1 MRLAMRS
8 IVDSPQLF
16 FAVLFLVLL
25 AATEIGCRLA
35 STTRVNQDP
44 DLREPVVSLRDSLL
58 VLLSL
63 LLGFTFAMAVGR
75 FEHRRELV
83 VDEANA
89 IATTRLRAQLFADP
103 SKTRVDQ
110 LLQQYAAERVK
121 FGEAGLRAGG
131 LAAVD
136 RQSVELQTRLWNETE
151 AIAAQEKSPIVGLFI
166 QSVNEMIDLD
176 AKRLAALEN
185 RIPPLIWILIAFV
198 AALTCLCYGFSAKKR
213 FWFPMVVLPLMVAA
227 VAALISDL
235 DTPRSGFIHIDQA
248 SMQRLQQ
255 GSEN

>member
-1 MRLAMRS
+1 LAIRS

-16 FAVLFLVLL
+16 FFALFAIGSL
-25 AATEIGCRLA
+25 ATEIGYRVASLA
-35 STTRVNQDP
+35 RVNQDP
-44 DLREPVVSLRDSLL
+44 DLREPVISLRDGLL

-89 IATTRLRAQLFADP
+89 IGTTNLRARLFPDP
-103 SKTRVDQ
+103 TRTRVTQ
-110 LLQQYAAERVK
+110 LLQQYTGERLK
-121 FGEAGLRAGG
+121 FGEASVQGDSLS
-131 LAAVD
+131 LAD
-136 RQSVELQTRLWNETE
+136 RQSAELQKKLWNETE
-151 AIAAQEKSPIVGLFI
+151 SLVAQEKSPIVGLFV
-166 QSVNEMIDLD
+166 QSVNETIDLD

-185 RIPPLIWILIAFV
+185 RIPLLIWILITFV
-198 AALTCLCYGFSAKKR
+198 GALTCLSSGFSAKKR
-213 FWFPMVVLPLMVAA
+213 FWFPMIVMPLMIAA

-235 DTPRSGFIHIDQA
+235 DTPRSGFIHISQA

-255 GSEN
+255 GLEK